1 LPAIALARAYFPTV
15 VFRQAYDALVT
26 RHGSRADVEYV
37 RILHLAA
44 STSEQAVE
52 RTLTTLLAH
61 GTLRDY
67 VQVKAVVQP
76 EAIVIPT
83 CGLPP
88 PDLTVYDACL
98 AATGGAQ

>member
-1 LPAIALARAYFPTV
+1 MPGSG
-15 VFRQAYDALVT
+15 FRG
-26 RHGSRADVEYV
+26 RFV
-37 RILHLAA
+37 RCAPRRGA
-44 STSEQAVE
+44 STPCPGLQGLLGPTIRAVE
-52 RTLTTLLAH
+52 QTLTALLAL

-76 EAIVIPT
+76 EAIVIPA